1 MTSFNLRF
9 ITPFVV
15 AAGLMLVLVACGN
28 KVELPQT
35 EAAAIAY
42 VKSKVLAYY
51 HRHPDRF
58 SREHT
63 PALISLTW
71 QTGLRVRQAPDVGLS
86 MRWVESF
93 LSLQAHSIQR
103 LGRGSKSHKQGAAV
117 TPPIRSWTTVR
128 SFHPLCL
135 VGTQLVADIGV
146 GTPIRNLDKL

>member
-58 SREHT
+58 SREAYT
-63 PALISLTW
+63 CPTW

-117 TPPIRSWTTVR
+117 TPPIRSWTTVG
-128 SFHPLCL
+128 SFHPFL
-135 VGTQLVADIGV
+135 VGSQLVADIGV
-146 GTPIRNLDKL
+146 GTPIRSLDKL

>member
-58 SREHT
+58 
-63 PALISLTW
+63 
-71 QTGLRVRQAPDVGLS
+71 
-86 MRWVESF
+86 
-93 LSLQAHSIQR
+93 
-103 LGRGSKSHKQGAAV
+103 
-117 TPPIRSWTTVR
+117 
-128 SFHPLCL
+128 
-135 VGTQLVADIGV
+135 
-146 GTPIRNLDKL
+146 

>member
-1 MTSFNLRF
+1 
-9 ITPFVV
+9 
-15 AAGLMLVLVACGN
+15 MLVLVACGN

-58 SREHT
+58 SQWGAWEAYTCPDSLNLADWSARETSSGRWSVH
-63 PALISLTW
+63 AM
-71 QTGLRVRQAPDVGLS
+71 GG
-86 MRWVESF
+86 WVESF

-117 TPPIRSWTTVR
+117 TPPIRSWTTV
-128 SFHPLCL
+128 
-135 VGTQLVADIGV
+135 G
-146 GTPIRNLDKL
+146 

>member
-15 AAGLMLVLVACGN
+15 AAGLMLGLVACGN

-58 SREHT
+58 SREAYTCPDFLNLADWSARETSSGRWSVHAMGGIL
-63 PALISLTW
+63 PEPPGAFDSATW
-71 QTGLRVRQAPDVGLS
+71 KRFQESQTGGGGDATYSILDDGRVISPFMLS
-86 MRWVESF
+86 GNSTCGGYW
-93 LSLQAHSIQR
+93 
-103 LGRGSKSHKQGAAV
+103 GRD
-117 TPPIRSWTTVR
+117 PNP
-128 SFHPLCL
+128 
-135 VGTQLVADIGV
+135 
-146 GTPIRNLDKL
+146 